1 MYSAVASSFF
11 AVRNA
16 KKTENGEV
24 GRSAV
29 ALGQTAGVVQEIA
42 KYDGAFAKTARCA
55 CSVFSDLAKQN
66 KAFDYA
72 GKFTQFAVNNVNPL
86 ICVSGGI
93 KTMMSDDKVGTGI
106 TEAAALSAM
115 FLGEG
120 FTKRHYEELINS
132 KTCQNLL
139 QKAQNSKIL
148 KPFFEYLKINK
159 MNNKAALVLKG
170 LTFVI
175 ASMTSYTIGENIG
188 KDIADDVK
196 KELGIGKPKKINQKA

>member
-29 ALGQTAGVVQEIA
+29 ALGQVAGVIQEIA
-42 KYDGAFAKTARCA
+42 KYDGAIASTARSA
-55 CSVFSDLAKQN
+55 CSIFSNLEKQN
-66 KAFDYA
+66 RAFEYA
-72 GKFTQFAVNNVNPL
+72 GKFTKFAVNNVNPL

-93 KTMMSDDKVGTGI
+93 KTLTSDDKVGTGI

-120 FTKRHYEELINS
+120 LTKRHYDKLINS
-132 KTCQNLL
+132 KTCLNLL

-148 KPFFEYLKINK
+148 KPVFEYIK
-159 MNNKAALVLKG
+159 MNKLGGKTGLILKG

-175 ASMTSYTIGENIG
+175 ASMTSYAIGEHYG
-188 KDIADDVK
+188 KDIADKVK